1 MQETV
6 KALRALQ
13 ELDHE
18 IYRLRA
24 ELRRLPQERKTRRA
38 QIDASIA
45 KQNETKKRATEL
57 RTKIKEIEDNT
68 TIQRQ
73 RMRKVEHE
81 AANSRGDVALL
92 AAFQHQVR
100 TLKRDIS
107 VAEEEGLTYL
117 EEATGVEAEVARM
130 QAEIDA
136 AEKVYAEFSKN
147 VDNELKLATQKL
159 AELETQRKTRMPAA
173 IQPESLSLYDRLLVS
188 REGVALAELESRICQ
203 ACYMEVPVN
212 LYVRVA
218 RGTELVQCPSC
229 HRIFYVRD

>member
-13 ELDHE
+13 EIDHE

-24 ELRRLPQERKTRRA
+24 ELRRLPLERKTRRA
-38 QIDASIA
+38 QIDAAIA
-45 KQNETKKRATEL
+45 KRDEVKKRAGEL
-57 RTKIKEIEDNT
+57 RVKIKEIDDAT
-68 TIQRQ
+68 TMQRQ
-73 RMRKVEHE
+73 RVRKVEHE
-81 AANSRGDVALL
+81 AAHSRGDVALL

-100 TLKRDIS
+100 TLKREIGT
-107 VAEEEGLTYL
+107 AEEEGLALL
-117 EEATGVEAEVARM
+117 EESGGVDTEVARQ

-136 AEKVYAEFSKN
+136 AEKIFVEFSSN
-147 VDNELKLATQKL
+147 VDAELAAAARKL
-159 AELETQRKTRMPAA
+159 AELEMQRKTRMPAT

-188 REGVALAELESRICQ
+188 REGIALAELESRICQ

>member
-24 ELRRLPQERKTRRA
+24 ELKRLPAERKARRG
-38 QIDASIA
+38 QIDAAIA
-45 KQNETKKRATEL
+45 RLGESKKRAHEI
-57 RTKIKEIEDNT
+57 RTKIKEIDDAT

-73 RMRKVEHE
+73 RVRKVEHE
-81 AANSRGDVALL
+81 AANSRGDVALQ

-100 TLKRDIS
+100 TLKRDIGT
-107 VAEEEGLTYL
+107 AEEEGLTLL
-117 EEATGVEAEVARM
+117 EEVGGVDTEIARM
-130 QAEIDA
+130 QGEVDE

-147 VDNELKLATQKL
+147 IDAELATATRKL
-159 AELETQRKTRMPAA
+159 GELESQRKTRMPAA
-173 IQPESLSLYDRLLVS
+173 LQPESLSLYDRLLVS
-188 REGVALAELESRICQ
+188 REGIALAELESRICQ